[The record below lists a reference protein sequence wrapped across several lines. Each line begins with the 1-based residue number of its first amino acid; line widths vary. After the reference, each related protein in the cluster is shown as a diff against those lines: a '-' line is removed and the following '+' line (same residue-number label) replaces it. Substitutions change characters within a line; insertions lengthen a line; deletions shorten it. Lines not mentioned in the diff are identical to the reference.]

1 MEVIHETSAQA
12 RVMPGEQI
20 VIENAGEL
28 KEVLINLIDQGAREI
43 TVDMGKVKAID
54 SAGLGKLL
62 LGNKLLRERNG
73 KLIIENITSEYIHKM
88 FRLIHL
94 EKMVEIR

>member
-1 MEVIHETSAQA
+1 MEVIHETSTQA

>member
-1 MEVIHETSAQA
+1 
-12 RVMPGEQI
+12 MPGEQI